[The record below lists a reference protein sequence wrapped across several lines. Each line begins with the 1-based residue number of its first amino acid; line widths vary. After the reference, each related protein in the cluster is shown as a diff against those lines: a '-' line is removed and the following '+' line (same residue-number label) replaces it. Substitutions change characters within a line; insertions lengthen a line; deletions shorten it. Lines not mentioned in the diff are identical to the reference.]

1 MNPLVTRDIKVLVDT
16 YSLLTI
22 WLCHVS
28 VMNNQAYMYYSTMS
42 MSTPN
47 KGMAQ

>member
-1 MNPLVTRDIKVLVDT
+1 
-16 YSLLTI
+16 
-22 WLCHVS
+22 
-28 VMNNQAYMYYSTMS
+28 MNNQAYMYYSTMS